1 MDKLLTF
8 LQKNAY
14 DGFLSWQS
22 EQEAYETFNYSYH
35 DIEKIALK
43 NNICPTRYQRN
54 QNTISIIDQLKLLN
68 SKICIIGAGGLGGYI
83 IEELA
88 RIGIGNLTIFD
99 FDTFEDHNLNRQLYA
114 TIDSLENSKINLVKT
129 RIQAI
134 NPAINLTT
142 VSEPFG
148 INTNESYFKD
158 VDIVIDALDNIQTK
172 MSLANLCN
180 KRSLYL
186 VHGAI
191 AGWYGQ
197 VAVQAPGENTVANI
211 YKNATYEKG
220 IESEMG
226 NPAFTPAVIASF
238 QVSETIKILLN
249 KKEATTNR
257 VYFIDLLSLK
267 INELSLWQDD

>member
-1 MDKLLTF
+1 MDKLLSF
-8 LQKNAY
+8 LQKNAKE
-14 DGFLSWQS
+14 GFLSWQT
-22 EQEAYETFNYSYH
+22 EQQAYEAFNYSYH
-35 DIEKIALK
+35 EIEKVALK
-43 NNICPTRYQRN
+43 NNICPGRYQRN
-54 QNTISIIDQLKLLN
+54 QNTISIIDQLTLMN
-68 SKICIIGAGGLGGYI
+68 SAICVIGLGGLGGYI

-99 FDTFEDHNLNRQLYA
+99 FDTFEDHNLNRQLYS
-114 TIDSLENSKINLVKT
+114 TIDSLENSKINTAKA

-134 NPAINLTT
+134 NPAVNVMT

-148 INTNESYFKD
+148 INTNEEHFKD
-158 VDIVIDALDNIQTK
+158 VNIVIDALDNIQTK
-172 MSLANLCN
+172 MSLAKLCN
-180 KRSLYL
+180 KKSLYL

-197 VAVQAPGENTVANI
+197 VAVQGPSENTVANI

-220 IESEMG
+220 VETEMG

-267 INELSLWQDD
+267 INEISLWQED